1 MLPILDLL
9 VILFGVFCRRH
20 EHSHVKSN
28 LVHKLYRVKHLG
40 RQKLEYF
47 KDMVTPEE
55 YKAAEVKQG
64 GKNWTWYSLTQ
75 DALNG
80 ILYQVASSLTVPST
94 FSLHFTFIIHCMFP
108 HSNLIHF
115 FI

>member
-1 MLPILDLL
+1 MLHALNMIL
-9 VILFGVFCRRH
+9 ILFGLFSRRH
-20 EHSHVKSN
+20 ENSHVKSN

-55 YKAAEVKQG
+55 YKAAEVKQSV
-64 GKNWTWYSLTQ
+64 KNWTWYSLTQ

-80 ILYQVASSLTVPST
+80 ILNQVVS
-94 FSLHFTFIIHCMFP
+94 
-108 HSNLIHF
+108 
-115 FI
+115 